1 MIIANSCR
9 GILYAIARAL
19 TGPVGWTVKGI
30 VSPANGMACKVIWLN
45 DEIIMG
51 LETIDSYLH
60 EYLTSLISD
69 AALHLWLLVLTGQ
82 FVT

>member
-1 MIIANSCR
+1 MSRNSLR
-9 GILYAIARAL
+9 DRASL
-19 TGPVGWTVKGI
+19 DRSSRMDVKGI